1 MSDERRDVARR
12 LLECRRDAREYDDRE
27 ADVALAPKLVM
38 KNGNSMYRN
47 VAGSL
52 EEGGNFSLGYEQAIY
67 RLADLI
73 DPTCEANSL
82 ADGRQVVRREE
93 ARRQAAVGDRALPR
107 PRDARPRAEGGGG
120 EPGRHHEPPVLPD
133 AMAHR
138 VHHMAPGPDRQRLR
152 GRTYP
157 GIARAMAEQ
166 WAGEGR

>member
-73 DPTCEANSL
+73 DPTCEANNL
-82 ADGRQVVRREE
+82 ADGEYYCSE
-93 ARRQAAVGDRALPR
+93 CGSNLGIEIEDESLLPNYCPECGARVTGDE
-107 PRDARPRAEGGGG
+107 DEG
-120 EPGRHHEPPVLPD
+120 
-133 AMAHR
+133 
-138 VHHMAPGPDRQRLR
+138 
-152 GRTYP
+152 
-157 GIARAMAEQ
+157 
-166 WAGEGR
+166 

>member
-1 MSDERRDVARR
+1 MSDERREVARR

-73 DPTCEANSL
+73 DPTCHVFVCGHPDKHHVCRTCDKCSFGWYEDVHEERFRFCPNC
-82 ADGRQVVRREE
+82 GRRFV
-93 ARRQAAVGDRALPR
+93 
-107 PRDARPRAEGGGG
+107 GGGG
-120 EPGRHHEPPVLPD
+120 ED
-133 AMAHR
+133 A
-138 VHHMAPGPDRQRLR
+138 
-152 GRTYP
+152 
-157 GIARAMAEQ
+157 
-166 WAGEGR
+166 